1 MAIPPA
7 GSRKEKAAEISAH
20 QIGSRF
26 PLYAM
31 DFCV

>member
-7 GSRKEKAAEISAH
+7 GSRKEKAAKISAH
-20 QIGSRF
+20 QIGIGF

-31 DFCV
+31 NFCV

>member
-20 QIGSRF
+20 QIGSGF